1 MSAPIDGHFWETST
15 KLRIACLPK
24 RVRTRRLDLS
34 TSFLK
39 CRWTGGNP
47 ARVSS
52 APPGVVLKAPR
63 IHCAARLW
71 TLRASLRAPLF
82 RAPLKY
88 HKRIPYDIMG
98 ITHVRYRSL
107 LCLGERPL
115 TELPSANIAL
125 TVVRDLLD
133 MSLTCSLNVRARSK
147 WNPRYLQKVLGR
159 SRLPPV

>member
-15 KLRIACLPK
+15 KLHIACLLS

-39 CRWTGGNP
+39 CRWTGGSP

-63 IHCAARLW
+63 IHCTARLW
-71 TLRASLRAPLF
+71 TLWASFRAPLF
-82 RAPLKY
+82 RVLLKY

-98 ITHVRYRSL
+98 IMQVR
-107 LCLGERPL
+107 
-115 TELPSANIAL
+115 
-125 TVVRDLLD
+125 
-133 MSLTCSLNVRARSK
+133 
-147 WNPRYLQKVLGR
+147 
-159 SRLPPV
+159 